1 MNQKIDGKVDVYF
14 EDLPCPHCSLPINT
28 LHQRPRQKNLTPLND
43 PGVLVT
49 NIIGFK
55 HKKSIEY
62 ALSFAF
68 FNSRLPIMIKRI
80 LVPIDFSGGSAAAL
94 RYAEAFATAVGA
106 RAVKA
111 IHVFTPQTASGDAVV
126 MPPMGEL
133 MDQRDAAMAEFLSGI
148 PIPEGVERTSELLLG
163 FAADKIIEESENFD
177 FIIMGA
183 TGETDLLEEVF
194 GSVSSA
200 VASKA
205 ECPVL
210 LVPGKA
216 EFCPYDHILYASNS
230 LSLSRRAVLEFMD
243 FNELF
248 NARVH
253 FVHVNDEEGAH
264 EGRRESLFAPLFNNP
279 EPEFAFEIKEV
290 TADTVQD
297 GLVEYLRAHK
307 VELAVMVTKQRG
319 FWSKLFHHSEVRQM
333 VLHPETP
340 MLILH
345 LED

>member
-1 MNQKIDGKVDVYF
+1 
-14 EDLPCPHCSLPINT
+14 
-28 LHQRPRQKNLTPLND
+28 
-43 PGVLVT
+43 
-49 NIIGFK
+49 
-55 HKKSIEY
+55 
-62 ALSFAF
+62 
-68 FNSRLPIMIKRI
+68 MIKRI

-94 RYAEAFATAVGA
+94 RYAEAFAAAVGA
-106 RAVKA
+106 SSVKA
-111 IHVFTPQTASGDAVV
+111 IHVFTPQTATGDAMVI
-126 MPPMGEL
+126 PPMGEL
-133 MDQRDAAMAEFLSGI
+133 MDQRDTALGEF
-148 PIPEGVERTSELLLG
+148 LG
-163 FAADKIIEESENFD
+163 FAADKIIKQSEDFD

-200 VASKA
+200 VASRA

-216 EFCPYDHILYASNS
+216 KFCPYDHILYASNN

-264 EGRRESLFAPLFNNP
+264 EGRRERLFAPLFNNP

-290 TADTVQD
+290 TAETVQD
-297 GLVEYLRAHK
+297 GLVEYLRTHK
-307 VELAVMVTKQRG
+307 IELAVMVTKQRG

-345 LED
+345 LKD

>member
-1 MNQKIDGKVDVYF
+1 
-14 EDLPCPHCSLPINT
+14 
-28 LHQRPRQKNLTPLND
+28 
-43 PGVLVT
+43 
-49 NIIGFK
+49 
-55 HKKSIEY
+55 
-62 ALSFAF
+62 
-68 FNSRLPIMIKRI
+68 MIKRI

-94 RYAEAFATAVGA
+94 RYAEEFAVTVGA
-106 RAVKA
+106 GNVKV
-111 IHVFTPQTASGDAVV
+111 IHVFTPQTASGDAVII
-126 MPPMGEL
+126 PPMGEL
-133 MDQRDAAMAEFLSGI
+133 MDQRDTAMGEFLTSI
-148 PIPEGVERTSELLLG
+148 PSPEGVKRTSELLLG

-205 ECPVL
+205 DCPVL

-216 EFCPYDHILYASNS
+216 TFRSYEHILYASNS

-264 EGRRESLFAPLFNNP
+264 EGKRERLFAPLFNNP

-290 TADTVQD
+290 NAESVQD
-297 GLVEYLRAHK
+297 GLVDYLRTHK
-307 VELAVMVTKQRG
+307 IELAVMVTKQRG
-319 FWSKLFHHSEVRQM
+319 FWSRLFHHSEVRQM